1 MVKSLLL
8 TLLLLPA
15 LVLAG
20 VPSITRPVTD
30 PSGMLTAPETESVSR
45 ALVDLRAAKQ
55 VQMAV
60 LLVETTDGQPIEDY
74 AEAVFRQWKGGEA
87 GRDNGVL
94 LVIARGDRR
103 SRLEVGYGLESSLTD
118 GEATALLH
126 AQGPLLRA
134 GRLES
139 ALLAIIAGVRVQVST
154 DALPGPGA
162 RASSWT
168 PFESGLFL
176 MALAMTACVVA
187 RLLLQL
193 QGAGLGDTKNSVV
206 AALMVALPPAAFVSI
221 GWSGPRPPV
230 LILGVYGVLLG
241 LFFWGWSLLQR
252 KRIVRGLLLIILPL
266 WFALVGQVL
275 SPEPIRNLSEF
286 LNLSIMGLFCS
297 MFAAFPFLF
306 VGLPL
311 YLRSRLRSQK
321 GWGFVVSVGGSSSSS
336 SYSSDSSSSSS
347 SSSSSDWS
355 GGGGSSGGGGGS
367 DSW

>member
-30 PSGMLTAPETESVSR
+30 PSGMLTAPETEAVSQ
-45 ALVDLRAAKQ
+45 ALVDLRATKQ

-60 LLVETTDGQPIEDY
+60 LLVETTDGQPIDDY

-103 SRLEVGYGLESSLTD
+103 SRLEVGYGLEASLTD

-126 AQGPLLRA
+126 AQGPLLRE

-139 ALLAIIAGVRVQVST
+139 ALLAIIAGVRVQVSP

-162 RASSWT
+162 RAPSWT
-168 PFESGLFL
+168 PFESGLFF
-176 MALAMTACVVA
+176 MALVMTACVVA

-193 QGAGLGDTKNSVV
+193 QGSGLGDTKNSVV
-206 AALMVALPPAAFVSI
+206 AALMVALPPATLVAI
-221 GWSGPRPPV
+221 GWSGPRSPV
-230 LILGVYGVLLG
+230 FILGVYGVLLG

-252 KRIVRGLLLIILPL
+252 KRTVRGLLLIILPL
-266 WFALVGQVL
+266 WIALVGQVL
-275 SPEPIRNLSEF
+275 SPGPIRNLSDF
-286 LNLSIMGLFCS
+286 LDWSMQALFCS
-297 MFAAFPFLF
+297 MTAAFPFLF
-306 VGLPL
+306 VGLPV
-311 YLRSRLRSQK
+311 YWKFRHGSHK
-321 GWGFVVSVGGSSSSS
+321 DWAVSTSSSSSDWSSSS
-336 SYSSDSSSSSS
+336 SYSSDSSS